1 MWLRTGAGC
10 GRRRAPLLAIG
21 ALLLITFLLLLRHGP
36 SLPRP
41 ALLAPEVPRAP
52 ARLLPHELWQHRRD
66 HPARYLQLSCSSL
79 PPLERLQWA
88 AASWQRHRLPGGS
101 LYLYAA
107 HWDPRPAE
115 PLVRLLVYCDVA
127 PLPNLTCQLW

>member
-1 MWLRTGAGC
+1 MYSRAGGGC
-10 GRRRAPLLAIG
+10 GRRRAPLLAIA
-21 ALLLITFLLLLRHGP
+21 ALLLVTFLLLLYHEP

-41 ALLAPEVPRAP
+41 TLLAPPLRAP

-66 HPARYLQLSCSSL
+66 HPTRYLQLSCSKL

-88 AASWQRHRLPGGS
+88 AASWQRHRLLGGS

-115 PLVRLLVYCDVA
+115 PLVRLLVYSDVA
-127 PLPNLTCQLW
+127 PLPNLTCQFW